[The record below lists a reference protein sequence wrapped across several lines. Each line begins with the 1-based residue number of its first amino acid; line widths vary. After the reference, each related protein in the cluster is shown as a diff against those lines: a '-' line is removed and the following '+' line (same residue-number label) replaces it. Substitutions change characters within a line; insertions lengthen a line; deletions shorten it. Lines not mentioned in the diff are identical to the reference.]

1 MTEHDMRYRVLGPL
15 GLWRGGE
22 EIPLAPA
29 KWRMLLA
36 VLLCDANQVV
46 STDRLVAELWGARP
60 PRSAGKILQQYVS
73 RVRRALGDES
83 GRLLVTH
90 AQGYRAHGYRLIV
103 RPGEV
108 DAHRFT
114 ELVDEGGRELARG
127 AAGAA
132 AELLGEAL
140 RLWRDAPFT
149 DVPPT
154 PAVEAET
161 MRLAAYRTQARE
173 SHIEARLRLG
183 GHEAVLDE
191 LDALVSEHPLRE
203 GLRGRLMLALYRA
216 GRQADALA
224 AYRELRHLLAEEL
237 GIEPG
242 PPLQQLHQRILRA
255 DASLLLGPGPRA
267 GAAEPGEPG
276 AGAPAP
282 GDPVNGKRETAE
294 GRPALVPRELP
305 HLSATFVGRAGES
318 SVLHRLLTGGG
329 QGQVAMAVIDGA
341 GGVGKSALAIHTAH
355 QLADRFPDGQFY
367 VDLHGATAGLTPL
380 EPGEVLGRFLATLGI
395 PDVAVPANTEEAAA
409 TFRSLVADRRMLIV
423 LDNAAGVDQVRPL
436 LPAGPGCAVLIT
448 SREMLTSLE
457 GATHLHLGVMFHDQA
472 TALLERLVGAERVAA
487 EPEATDAI
495 VQMCGRLPLALRIVG
510 ARMAGRPGWPLSAF
524 AERLADAQ
532 NRLDEI
538 RVGDLSVRASFH
550 AGYDGLCQSE
560 HPTDAAAA
568 RAFRFC
574 GVLPGSNVS
583 LQAAAALLGVET
595 WRAEDAL
602 ERLVD
607 AHLLHSLA
615 PGRYQMHDL
624 IRLFAREQVD
634 AQEPAAEREQALLRV
649 LRFYLATAERAV
661 SFLDVPPQSAWRPG
675 EPSPAG
681 GTPPAAPLAD
691 REQAEAWLEA
701 ERANLM
707 AAVTHAAA
715 RSDAA
720 ARLAVRLARPLHWYL
735 YPHARARELR
745 TLADVVI
752 ATARRLGDRDSEAW
766 GLDHLS
772 AVHWLHRDYDRM
784 RQSLE
789 AALAIRRETGDRDGE
804 RRALGNLADALAEL
818 ELYEESVA
826 VQRRHLALAAEAGDR
841 MAQVTGLGNLGRAHL
856 GLGRTAEALS
866 CLEESMTRAREIGE
880 RALEGLALNEIS
892 FILFDEGR
900 VREAQEHMTRATLLP
915 DANVGAY
922 VRWRGYAWSAF
933 FPACLTLRVGPPPS
947 PSERPVG

>member
-1 MTEHDMRYRVLGPL
+1 MTEHDMRYQVLGPL

-60 PRSAGKILQQYVS
+60 PQSAGKILQGYVS

-103 RPGEV
+103 RPGEA

-127 AAGAA
+127 AAEAA

-140 RLWRDAPFT
+140 RLWHDVPFT

-173 SHIEARLRLG
+173 SRIEARLRLG
-183 GHEAVLDE
+183 RHEAVLDE
-191 LDALVSEHPLRE
+191 LDALVTEHPLRE

-224 AYRELRHLLAEEL
+224 AYRDLRHQLAEEL

-267 GAAEPGEPG
+267 AAAKTAERGTE
-276 AGAPAP
+276 APAP
-282 GDPVNGKRETAE
+282 GDPNGRRGTAE

-318 SVLHRLLTGGG
+318 SVLHRLLEGGG

-380 EPGEVLGRFLATLGI
+380 EPGEVLGRFLGTLGI

-550 AGYDGLCQSE
+550 AGYDGLCHSE
-560 HPTDAAAA
+560 HPTDTAAA

-574 GVLPGSNVS
+574 GVLPGSNMS
-583 LQAAAALLGVET
+583 LRAAAALLGVET

-661 SFLDVPPQSAWRPG
+661 SFLDVPPLPPG
-675 EPSPAG
+675 RTDEPSPAAG
-681 GTPPAAPLAD
+681 APPTAPVRD

-707 AAVTHAAA
+707 ATVTHAAA
-715 RSDAA
+715 QSDSA

-735 YPHARARELR
+735 YPHARARELH

-752 ATARRLGDRDSEAW
+752 GTARRLGDRESEAW

-772 AVHWLHRDYDRM
+772 AVHWLHRQYDRM

-789 AALAIRRETGDRDGE
+789 EALALWRETGDRDGE

-826 VQRRHLALAAEAGDR
+826 VQRRHLALAAETGDR
-841 MAQVTGLGNLGRAHL
+841 MARVTGLGNLARAQL
-856 GLGRTAEALS
+856 GLGRTADALS
-866 CLEESMTRAREIGE
+866 CLEESMARAREIGE
-880 RALEGLALNEIS
+880 HALEGLALNEIS

-900 VREAQEHMTRATLLP
+900 VREAQEYMTRAALLP

-933 FPACLTLRVGPPPS
+933 FPACMTLRVGPRS
-947 PSERPVG
+947 SERTVG